1 MLMNDNTVPPD
12 INTSDNK
19 FSDEVMNIIKVISE
33 KDHSPNHIIS
43 QEYYEVHGTCEGLE
57 EYLTKNNL

>member
-1 MLMNDNTVPPD
+1 MNNDNNVTPD
-12 INTSDNK
+12 VKTSSNK

-43 QEYYEVHGTCEGLE
+43 QEFYEVHGTYEGLE
-57 EYLTKNNL
+57 EYLTKN